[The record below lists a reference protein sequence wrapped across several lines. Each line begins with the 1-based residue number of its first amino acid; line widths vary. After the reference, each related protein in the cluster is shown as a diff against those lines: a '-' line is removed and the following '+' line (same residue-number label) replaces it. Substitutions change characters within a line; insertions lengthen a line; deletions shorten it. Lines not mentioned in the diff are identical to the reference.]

1 MESLKT
7 LKFLKDALIISDWW
21 LILEIA
27 VLGGYG
33 AMAQVIVRD
42 LLESPKVEKVA
53 ICGRSLSK
61 AQFFANELGDAR
73 AIPVEL
79 DLTDKDSLSG
89 AIRSFDLVINSS
101 WFEYNLKV
109 MKTAITAGVSYVDLG
124 GLYHMTIEQLKLD
137 REAKKAGVTCLLGMG
152 STPGTMNVMAAHA
165 ASKLDSIEKIRLRSG
180 YSIVS
185 GKTCNIQMPYS
196 FRTVLDEFTK
206 PAPIL
211 RDGKIILVPPLS
223 VKEKIALPPPIGE
236 VEGYLTI
243 HSELATLP
251 KNLAKGVK
259 EMDFAVS
266 YDSEFTNIL
275 SVISKLGLAEKKE
288 IAIGDKQ
295 VSPFDVVSTLIDSFP
310 KETVLDVDVQRVEIE
325 GKKANERIQLQCDA
339 VTFPHK
345 RWNIGGGSVD
355 TGVPP
360 SIAAQWIVNGKIDM
374 KGVMAPEVCID
385 PMLFFKELNL
395 RDRGIKVYEHS
406 ESYKS
411 LF

>member
-1 MESLKT
+1 M
-7 LKFLKDALIISDWW
+7 
-21 LILEIA
+21 EIA

-42 LLESPKVEKVA
+42 LMESPNVEKVA
-53 ICGRSLSK
+53 ICGRSLKK
-61 AQFFANELGDAR
+61 AQSFADELGDAR
-73 AIPVEL
+73 AIPVEV
-79 DLTDKDSLSG
+79 DLTDKDLLRA
-89 AIRSFDLVINSS
+89 AIRDFDLVINSS
-101 WFEYNLKV
+101 WFEHNLEV
-109 MKTAITAGVSYVDLG
+109 MKTAINAGVSYVDLG

-137 REAKKAGVTCLLGMG
+137 REAKNAGVTCLLGMG
-152 STPGTMNVMAAHA
+152 STPGTMNVMAAYA
-165 ASKLDSIEKIRLRSG
+165 ASNLDSVERVRLRSG

-185 GKTCNIQMPYS
+185 GKTDNIQMPYS

-211 RDGKIILVPPLS
+211 RDGRIVMVPPLS
-223 VKEKIALPPPIGE
+223 VKERFALPAPVGE

-251 KNLAKGVK
+251 KNLDKGVK

-310 KETVLDVDVQRVEIE
+310 KETVLDVDVQRVEME
-325 GKKANERIQLQCDA
+325 GKKGNEEVQLQCDA

-345 RWNIGGGSVD
+345 RWNIGGGTVD

-360 SIAAQWIVNGKIDM
+360 SIAAQWIVNGTIRM
-374 KGVMAPEVCID
+374 KGVVPPEVCVD
-385 PMLFFKELNL
+385 PLPYFKELNQ
-395 RDRGIKVYEHS
+395 RDRGIKIYENC
-406 ESYKS
+406 EFYKP